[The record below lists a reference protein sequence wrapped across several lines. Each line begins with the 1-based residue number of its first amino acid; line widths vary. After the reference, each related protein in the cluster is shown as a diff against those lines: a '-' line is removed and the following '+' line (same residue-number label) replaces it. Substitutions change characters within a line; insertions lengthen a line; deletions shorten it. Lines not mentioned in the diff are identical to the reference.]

1 MINVGDWQEEFS
13 KRKLLEKI
21 QSILDKIQGEQYF
34 PKKEQIF
41 RSLIIVPPQKVK
53 VVILGQDPYHEP
65 GQANGLAFAVNEGV
79 VPPPSLRNIFKE
91 IQIEYGLTPGDKTLE
106 GWAKQGVLLLNA
118 TLTVKEGEANSH
130 KDLGWLDVTEEIFKI
145 LNEQQQGIVYL
156 LWGAFAQKMKKYVSN
171 KNHLV
176 LESPHPSPLSAH
188 RGFIGNGHFKKVNA
202 FLKSIGEEEIN
213 FCV

>member
-21 QSILDKIQGEQYF
+21 QSILDKIQDEQYF

-41 RSLIIVPPQKVK
+41 RSLTIVPPQKVK

-91 IQIEYGLTPGDKTLE
+91 IQIEYGLTPSDRTLE

-118 TLTVKEGEANSH
+118 ILTVKEGEANSH